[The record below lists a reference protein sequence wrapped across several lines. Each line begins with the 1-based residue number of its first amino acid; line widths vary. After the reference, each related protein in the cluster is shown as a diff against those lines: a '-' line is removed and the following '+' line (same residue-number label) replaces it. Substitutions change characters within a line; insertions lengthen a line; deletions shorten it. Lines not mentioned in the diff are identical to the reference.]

1 MTRIRLHASNV
12 GLFTLAATLSP
23 LTAPASA
30 APVVAIDDFRWKKR
44 VLLIATPAEED
55 ERHRAQAKELNPLK
69 DDLVAWGVEVVVA
82 PPGHPARQRLP
93 VAEADFVVA
102 LVGIDGGIKLTRRG
116 ILTAADLR
124 REMDS
129 TAMRRSELKAA
140 ERARQKGERGAPD
153 PAADLRSRLALD
165 TPATGGGWTTA
176 VEPAGAYSSRCWLY
190 DRSLQVGAPRVFQ
203 QPAALW
209 HLQGDA
215 IEALVLPARGEARR
229 VTLGPRPTSGESAF
243 LHLEAGDV
251 LSVRLRGGGIA
262 GWSLLCET
270 SAGSEPA
277 ALEADQLVSRFPEHA
292 AWLRELV
299 AGKSR

>member
-1 MTRIRLHASNV
+1 MPRTRLHASQA
-12 GLFTLAATLSP
+12 GLFTLAAALSP
-23 LTAPASA
+23 LTAPGSA
-30 APVVAIDDFRWKKR
+30 APIVSIDDFRWKKR
-44 VLLIATPAEED
+44 VLLVATPAEGD
-55 ERHRAQAKELNPLK
+55 ERHRAQEKELRPLK
-69 DDLVAWGVEVVVA
+69 EDLVAWGVEVVVA
-82 PPGHPARQRLP
+82 LPSHPARKRLP
-93 VAEADFVVA
+93 VADDDFVIA

-124 REMDS
+124 QEMNS

-153 PAADLRSRLALD
+153 PAADLRTRLALE
-165 TPATGGGWTTA
+165 TPATGGGWTTDGG
-176 VEPAGAYSSRCWLY
+176 PAGEYSSRCWLY
-190 DRSLQVGAPRVFQ
+190 DRSLQAGAPRIFH

-229 VTLGPRPTSGESAF
+229 VTLGPLPKSGESAF

-277 ALEADQLVSRFPEHA
+277 TLEADLLVNRFPEHA

>member
-1 MTRIRLHASNV
+1 MTRIRLHASQV
-12 GLFTLAATLSP
+12 GLVTLAAAFLP
-23 LTAPASA
+23 LTAPGSA
-30 APVVAIDDFRWKKR
+30 APSVAIDEFRWKKR
-44 VLLIATPAEED
+44 VLLIATPAEGD
-55 ERHRAQAKELNPLK
+55 ERHRAQEKEWRQLTE
-69 DDLVAWGVEVVVA
+69 DFAAWGVEVVVA
-82 PPGHPARQRLP
+82 PPGHPARKRLP
-93 VAEADFVVA
+93 VADDDFVVA

-124 REMDS
+124 NEMDS

-153 PAADLRSRLALD
+153 PSAELKNRLSLD

-176 VEPAGAYSSRCWLY
+176 GGSAGEFSSRCWLY
-190 DRSLQVGAPRVFQ
+190 DRSLQAGAPRIFQ

-229 VTLGPRPTSGESAF
+229 VTLGPRQESGESAF

-251 LSVRLRGGGIA
+251 LSVRLRGGGIT

-277 ALEADQLVSRFPEHA
+277 PLGADQLASRFPEHA
-292 AWLRELV
+292 AWLRQLA